1 MANETD
7 HTGDFPTGK
16 APTGSAPESG
26 ESAPRNRRSRAT
38 QFFLRGLAITLPPIL
53 TLVILI
59 WFGQILYTYVVY
71 PISQG
76 VRYTIAQFVDDSRP
90 NAGLVRP
97 AEAFPQLDHADRRYR
112 VTPAFHAA
120 LAAAPAEQ
128 REAML
133 LRPGAEV
140 YYPFQEAAVPYDDF
154 RRVAEHL
161 QPHQMPNTAIGIYM
175 ELVTLRYFGNLFF
188 LSAVAVSLAVVGLY
202 FLGGLVTARMGVWAV
217 HKVESVFVQRVPVV
231 SNVYSSVKQVTDFF
245 FTERTV
251 SYNRVV
257 AIEYPRRGIWT
268 VAFVTGD
275 SLLEITAAANEPLVT
290 VLVPTSPMPMTG
302 FTVNLPR
309 SEVIDLNLTIDQAF
323 QFCLSCGVLVP
334 PHQRVTQET
343 LQRELAKRFS
353 KVPLSIGAGESA
365 AKHSPASENSPT
377 SESSPTSGNG
387 PPVGGTSHASPA
399 VGPPAN
405 GSDAADRRGA
415 T

>member
-1 MANETD
+1 MANDPD
-7 HTGDFPTGK
+7 HTGDLPTGDV
-16 APTGSAPESG
+16 PTGSAPDSVRP
-26 ESAPRNRRSRAT
+26 APRNRRSRAT

-90 NAGLVRP
+90 TAGLVRP
-97 AEAFPQLDHADRRYR
+97 AETFPQLEHADRRYR
-112 VTPAFHAA
+112 VTPEFHSA
-120 LAAAPAEQ
+120 LASAAPDA

-133 LRPGAEV
+133 LQPGADV
-140 YYPFQEAAVPYDDF
+140 YYPFQEAAVPYGDY
-154 RRVAEHL
+154 RRVADHL
-161 QPHQMPNTAIGIYM
+161 QPHQMPNTAIGVYM

-188 LSAVAVSLAVVGLY
+188 LSTVAVSLAVVGLY
-202 FLGGLVTARMGVWAV
+202 FLGGLMTARMGLWAV

-268 VAFVTGD
+268 IAFVTSD

-302 FTVNLPR
+302 FTVSVPR
-309 SEVIDLNLTIDQAF
+309 SEVIDLDFTIDQAF

-334 PHQRVTQET
+334 PHQRVTHET
-343 LQRELAKRFS
+343 LQRALAKRFA
-353 KVPLSIGAGESA
+353 KVPLPIGAGASA
-365 AKHSPASENSPT
+365 VVD
-377 SESSPTSGNG
+377 SPTSGNG
-387 PPVGGTSHASPA
+387 PPGGGSSQGSPA
-399 VGPPAN
+399 VGPHAN
-405 GSDAADRRGA
+405 GPDADRRGA
-415 T
+415 S